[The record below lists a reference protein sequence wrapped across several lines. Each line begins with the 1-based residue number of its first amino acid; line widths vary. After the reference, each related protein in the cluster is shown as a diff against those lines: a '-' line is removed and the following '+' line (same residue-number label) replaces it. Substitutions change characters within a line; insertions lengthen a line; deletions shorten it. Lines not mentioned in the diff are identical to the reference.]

1 MRAPM
6 RALCFGL
13 PLLGLLAAHS
23 AQAQINPFGPP
34 RQTGLTNS
42 DFRVLDDATKQFLA
56 RPDLSPGAHEDWKN
70 PETGSVGSLTV
81 KNTLYRK
88 GFDCLAIGYKS
99 MARGRPPNRTG
110 ALNWCKTPDGW
121 KIG

>member
-56 RPDLSPGAHEDWKN
+56 RPDLSPGAHED
-70 PETGSVGSLTV
+70 
-81 KNTLYRK
+81 
-88 GFDCLAIGYKS
+88 
-99 MARGRPPNRTG
+99 
-110 ALNWCKTPDGW
+110 
-121 KIG
+121 